1 MIYTKFEFVLSFPAS
16 LLFMSLDFDVISYLN
31 GKGHLLAM
39 SFWLYLFLLL
49 QCPHRGV
56 VAASSSAPVPPTI
69 GLMHVSA
76 TDKMLKHTEVRMNL
90 Q

>member
-16 LLFMSLDFDVISYLN
+16 LLSMSLDFDVISYVN

-39 SFWLYLFLLL
+39 RFWLYLFLLL

-56 VAASSSAPVPPTI
+56 VAASSSAPVPTTI
-69 GLMHVSA
+69 GTKFES
-76 TDKMLKHTEVRMNL
+76 
-90 Q
+90 